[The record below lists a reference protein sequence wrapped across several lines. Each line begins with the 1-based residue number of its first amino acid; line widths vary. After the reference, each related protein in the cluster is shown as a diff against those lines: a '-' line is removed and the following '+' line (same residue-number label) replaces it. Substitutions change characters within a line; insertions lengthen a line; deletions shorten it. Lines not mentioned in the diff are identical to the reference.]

1 MTTIVAEYVRRCIR
15 PPQQS
20 FFLFGP
26 RGTGKTMWVN
36 REFPDIY
43 TVNLL
48 DEGLYQSYLAD
59 ISRFAGELRA
69 LEPHSWVFVDEIQRL
84 PSLLNEVH
92 RFIEERGHRFVLTGS
107 SARKFRRGGV
117 NLLAGRA
124 LVRFM
129 HPFLPVELGS
139 AFDLESVL
147 TAGSMPLIWNAPE
160 PAETLRSYVQTYL
173 KEEIQAE
180 ALVRNLPGFARFLP
194 IAGIMHGQTVN
205 ISAAARD
212 AGVSRT
218 TAQGYLE
225 ILEDTLLAFRLPAFE
240 AKLRVRERAH
250 PKLYFVDPGLARAVR
265 GAHGAQQ
272 PLQPHETGALF
283 EGWIASVLRAHRDY
297 FDLFDDYY
305 YWQPAG
311 AHQTE
316 VDFVLR
322 RDGRHVAIEVKH
334 TARVGPEAL
343 RGLRAVAGLEAL
355 VRRTLVYTG
364 ERRMRTDDGI
374 DILPLSSF
382 LEELAD
388 GRIWDDSAAVT

>member
-1 MTTIVAEYVRRCIR
+1 MR

-43 TVNLL
+43 TVSLL

-69 LEPHSWVFVDEIQRL
+69 LEPGSWVFVDEIQRL

-107 SARKFRRGGV
+107 SARKLRRGGV
-117 NLLAGRA
+117 NLLGGRA

-129 HPFLPVELGS
+129 HPFLPVELGE
-139 AFDLESVL
+139 AFDLETVL
-147 TAGSMPLIWNAPE
+147 TVGSIPLIWNAPE
-160 PAETLRSYVQTYL
+160 RGQTLRSYVQTYL

-283 EGWIASVLRAHRDY
+283 EGWIAAVLRAHRDY

-311 AHQTE
+311 ARQTE

-322 RDGRHVAIEVKH
+322 RAGLHLAIEVKH
-334 TARVGPEAL
+334 TTRVGPESM
-343 RGLRAVAGLEAL
+343 RGLRAVVGLDGL
-355 VRRTLVYTG
+355 VRRILVYVG

-374 DILPLSSF
+374 DIMPLASF

-388 GRIWDDSAAVT
+388 GRIWELE

>member
-1 MTTIVAEYVRRCIR
+1 
-15 PPQQS
+15 
-20 FFLFGP
+20 
-26 RGTGKTMWVN
+26 MWVN
-36 REFPDIY
+36 REFPDIH
-43 TVNLL
+43 TVSLL

-69 LEPHSWVFVDEIQRL
+69 LEPGSWVFVDEIQRL

-107 SARKFRRGGV
+107 SARKLRRGGV
-117 NLLAGRA
+117 NLLGGRA

-129 HPFLPVELGS
+129 HPFLPLELGQ

-147 TAGSMPLIWNAPE
+147 TVGSIPLIWNAPE
-160 PAETLRSYVQTYL
+160 RGQTLRSYVQTYL

-283 EGWIASVLRAHRDY
+283 EGWIAAVLRAHRDY

-311 AHQTE
+311 ARQTE

-322 RDGRHVAIEVKH
+322 RAGRHLAIEVKH
-334 TARVGPEAL
+334 TTRVGPESM
-343 RGLRAVAGLEAL
+343 RGLRAVVGLEGL
-355 VRRTLVYTG
+355 VRRILVYVG

-374 DILPLSSF
+374 DIMPLSSF

-388 GRIWDDSAAVT
+388 GRIWELE

>member
-36 REFPDIY
+36 REFPDIH

-69 LEPHSWVFVDEIQRL
+69 LEPRSWVFVDEIQRL

-107 SARKFRRGGV
+107 SARKLRRGGV

-160 PAETLRSYVQTYL
+160 RAETLRSYVQTYL

-283 EGWIASVLRAHRDY
+283 EGWIAAVLRAHRDY
-297 FDLFDDYY
+297 FHRY
-305 YWQPAG
+305 
-311 AHQTE
+311 
-316 VDFVLR
+316 
-322 RDGRHVAIEVKH
+322 
-334 TARVGPEAL
+334 
-343 RGLRAVAGLEAL
+343 
-355 VRRTLVYTG
+355 VRT
-364 ERRMRTDDGI
+364 
-374 DILPLSSF
+374 SS
-382 LEELAD
+382 AKPTSSQ
-388 GRIWDDSAAVT
+388 R

>member
-1 MTTIVAEYVRRCIR
+1 MLAEYVERCIR

-36 REFPDIY
+36 REFADIY
-43 TVNLL
+43 TVSLL

-69 LEPHSWVFVDEIQRL
+69 LEPGSWVFVDEIQRL

-107 SARKFRRGGV
+107 SARKLRRGGV
-117 NLLAGRA
+117 NLLGGRA

-129 HPFLPVELGS
+129 HPFLPLELGQ

-147 TAGSMPLIWNAPE
+147 TVGSIPLIWNAPE
-160 PAETLRSYVQTYL
+160 RGQTLRSYVQTYL

-283 EGWIASVLRAHRDY
+283 EGWIAAVLRAHRDY

-311 AHQTE
+311 ARQTE

-322 RDGRHVAIEVKH
+322 RAGRHLAIEVKH
-334 TARVGPEAL
+334 TTRVGPESM
-343 RGLRAVAGLEAL
+343 RGLRAVVGLEGL
-355 VRRTLVYTG
+355 VRRILVYVG

-374 DILPLSSF
+374 DIMPLSSF

-388 GRIWDDSAAVT
+388 GRIWELE

>member
-1 MTTIVAEYVRRCIR
+1 MR

-43 TVNLL
+43 TVSLL

-69 LEPHSWVFVDEIQRL
+69 LEPGSWVFVDEIQRL

-107 SARKFRRGGV
+107 SARKLRRGGV
-117 NLLAGRA
+117 NLLGGRA

-129 HPFLPVELGS
+129 HPFLPVELGE
-139 AFDLESVL
+139 AFDLETVL
-147 TAGSMPLIWNAPE
+147 TVGSIPLIWNAPE
-160 PAETLRSYVQTYL
+160 RGQTLRSYVQTYL

-240 AKLRVRERAH
+240 AKQRVRERAH

-283 EGWIASVLRAHRDY
+283 EGWIAAVLRAHRDY

-311 AHQTE
+311 ARQTE

-322 RDGRHVAIEVKH
+322 RAGLHLAIEVKH
-334 TARVGPEAL
+334 TTRVGPESM
-343 RGLRAVAGLEAL
+343 RGLRAVVGLDGL
-355 VRRTLVYTG
+355 VRRILVYVG

-374 DILPLSSF
+374 DIMPLASF

-388 GRIWDDSAAVT
+388 GRIWELE

>member
-1 MTTIVAEYVRRCIR
+1 MLAEYVERCIR

-36 REFPDIY
+36 REFPDIH
-43 TVNLL
+43 TVSLL

-69 LEPHSWVFVDEIQRL
+69 LEPGSWVFVDEIQRL

-107 SARKFRRGGV
+107 SARKLRRGGV
-117 NLLAGRA
+117 NLLGGRA

-129 HPFLPVELGS
+129 HPFLPLELGQ

-147 TAGSMPLIWNAPE
+147 TVGSIPLIWNAPE
-160 PAETLRSYVQTYL
+160 RGQTLRSYVQTYL

-283 EGWIASVLRAHRDY
+283 EGWIAAVLRAHRDY

-311 AHQTE
+311 ARQTE

-322 RDGRHVAIEVKH
+322 RAGRHLAIEVKH
-334 TARVGPEAL
+334 TTRVGPESM
-343 RGLRAVAGLEAL
+343 RGLRAVVGLEGL
-355 VRRTLVYTG
+355 VRRILVYVG

-374 DILPLSSF
+374 DIMPLSSF

-388 GRIWDDSAAVT
+388 GRIWELE

>member
-1 MTTIVAEYVRRCIR
+1 MLAEYVERCIR

-43 TVNLL
+43 TVSLL

-69 LEPHSWVFVDEIQRL
+69 LEPGSWVFVDEIQRL

-107 SARKFRRGGV
+107 SARKLRRGGV
-117 NLLAGRA
+117 NLLGGRA

-129 HPFLPVELGS
+129 HPFLPLELGQ

-147 TAGSMPLIWNAPE
+147 TVGSIPLIWNAPE
-160 PAETLRSYVQTYL
+160 RGQTLRSYVQTYL

-283 EGWIASVLRAHRDY
+283 EGWIAAVLRAHRDY

-311 AHQTE
+311 ARQTE

-322 RDGRHVAIEVKH
+322 RAGRHLAIEVKH
-334 TARVGPEAL
+334 TTRVGPESM
-343 RGLRAVAGLEAL
+343 RGLRAVVGLEGL
-355 VRRTLVYTG
+355 VRRILVYVG

-374 DILPLSSF
+374 DIMPLSSF

-388 GRIWDDSAAVT
+388 GRIWELE